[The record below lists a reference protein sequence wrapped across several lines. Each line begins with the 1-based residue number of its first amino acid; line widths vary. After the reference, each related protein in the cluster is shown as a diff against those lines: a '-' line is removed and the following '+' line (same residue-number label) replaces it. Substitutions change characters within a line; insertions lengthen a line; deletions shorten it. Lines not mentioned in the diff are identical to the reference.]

1 MTNKAIEVLTDGSMS
16 EELWLCL
23 HDNYVYSE
31 TVAELNEARPGESEA
46 DIFALDSNDDLVI
59 DGAVVKTVDSYGGE
73 GQGDDF
79 WVVVSVSKE
88 GEVTRYVKNVG
99 WYASYDGGY
108 FDSTKGTEVFP
119 FKKIATSWSTS
130 KDDLNKTV
138 DCVSSVD

>member
-1 MTNKAIEVLTDGSMS
+1 MTNKAFEVLTDGSVS
-16 EELWLCL
+16 EGLWLSL
-23 HDNYVYSE
+23 HDNFVYSE
-31 TVAELNEARPGESEA
+31 TVDELNEARLGEGEEA
-46 DIFALDSNDDLVI
+46 IFTLDPNDDLVI

-119 FKKIATSWSTS
+119 FKKVSTSWSTS
-130 KDDLNKTV
+130 KDDLNKII
-138 DCVSSVD
+138 DCS

>member
-31 TVAELNEARPGESEA
+31 TVDKLNEARPGESEA

-79 WVVVSVSKE
+79 WVVVSVEKE

-119 FKKIATSWSTS
+119 FKKVTTSWSVN
-130 KDDLNKTV
+130 KDDLNKTI
-138 DCVSSVD
+138 DCS

>member
-1 MTNKAIEVLTDGSMS
+1 MTNKAIEVLTNGSVS
-16 EELWLCL
+16 EELWLSL
-23 HDNYVYSE
+23 HDNFVYSE
-31 TVAELNEARPGESEA
+31 TVDELNEARLSEGKEA
-46 DIFALDSNDDLVI
+46 IFTLDPNDDLVI

-119 FKKIATSWSTS
+119 FKKVSTSWSTS
-130 KDDLNKTV
+130 KDDLNKTI
-138 DCVSSVD
+138 DCS

>member
-31 TVAELNEARPGESEA
+31 TVDKLNEARPGESEA

-59 DGAVVKTVDSYGGE
+59 DGALVKVVDSYGGE
-73 GQGDDF
+73 GQGDEF

-119 FKKIATSWSTS
+119 FKKVTTSWSVN
-130 KDDLNKTV
+130 KDDRNKTI
-138 DCVSSVD
+138 DCISSVD

>member
-1 MTNKAIEVLTDGSMS
+1 MTNKAIEVLIDGSVS

-23 HDNYVYSE
+23 HDNFVYGE
-31 TVAELNEARPGESEA
+31 TVDELNEARLSEGKEA
-46 DIFALDSNDDLVI
+46 IFTLDPNDDLVI

-79 WVVVSVSKE
+79 WVVVSVEKE

-119 FKKIATSWSTS
+119 FKKVSTSWSVN
-130 KDDLNKTV
+130 KDDLNKTI
-138 DCVSSVD
+138 DCISSVD